1 MWIKIK
7 TKEDF
12 HYSDINSYHSD
23 GNDITFVLGK
33 YVNKFPITGIE
44 YLFMYGQTLHAPFT
58 KEQLEKFLDLQIFG
72 IAFVKPMDAK
82 EAIDNLKV
90 NNPYKPAK
98 LTDFRLPDASR
109 GPDTYFANRDT
120 AHVSNKCVNNCCDS
134 H

>member
-12 HYSDINSYHSD
+12 HYSDVTSFNSD
-23 GNDITFVLGK
+23 EEDITFVFRNT
-33 YVNKFPITGIE
+33 VNVLRIADIE
-44 YLFMYGQTLHAPFT
+44 YIFMYGKTLHAPFT

-72 IAFVKPMDAK
+72 IAFVKPMDAS
-82 EAIDNLKV
+82 EAIDSLIRNRPANLC
-90 NNPYKPAK
+90 
-98 LTDFRLPDASR
+98 DFRLPDASR

-120 AHVSNKCVNNCCDS
+120 AHVSNRCVNNVCDV

>member
-12 HYSDINSYHSD
+12 HYSDINSFHSD
-23 GNDITFVLGK
+23 GEDITFVLGK
-33 YVNKFPITGIE
+33 YVNKFPITHIE
-44 YLFMYGQTLHAPFT
+44 YLSMYGKTLHAPFT

-72 IAFVKPMDAK
+72 IAFVKPMDAS
-82 EAIDNLKV
+82 EAIDSLIRNRPANLC
-90 NNPYKPAK
+90 
-98 LTDFRLPDASR
+98 DFRLPDASR

-120 AHVSNKCVNNCCDS
+120 AHVSNRCVNNVCDV